1 MTLTAA
7 HDAAP
12 MPPPTVIVAGT
23 HSGCGKT
30 TVTLALM
37 AALTRRGL
45 RVQPLKAGP
54 DYIDPGLHAAV
65 TGHPGWNLD
74 GWMCG
79 PQGVRR
85 SFVRAVRANWAN
97 WANWARAASETGGTD
112 RTGGTGRTGTLAE
125 TGLADAPNG
134 PPDIAVVEGV
144 MGLYDGA
151 SAQGGQGSTAEV
163 AALLDAPV
171 LLVADVRGM
180 SRSVAALVAGYTR
193 FDPALRFAGV
203 VCNRVGGPGHRELLR
218 GALAAHC
225 PDVPL
230 LGLLAR
236 DTALGLPSRHLGL
249 AQAHEHDWAEL
260 STRLADWFEAGL
272 AEAGQSLDGLLARC
286 AAMAPPQCPGTP
298 PNDGGTPEQLITP
311 PFPAAASLIEGP
323 ERRVRIGIA
332 RDAAFSFLY
341 PENLFLLQ
349 MAGAEPVFFSPLDDA
364 ALPPGIGGL
373 LLPGGYPELHAAR
386 LAANA
391 PMLAAVRAL
400 SARGRPVH
408 GECGGFMYLMR
419 SITDAH
425 GTRHAMTGCLPA
437 DCRMDARLR
446 ALGYREAEI
455 LHASPFGP
463 AGTMLRGHEFHY
475 SHLEPTAADG
485 ASADHSAR
493 SALPLQSGQHDQHGQ
508 SGQSRES
515 SQYGPPPP
523 TAPAWTLRDRNG
535 APLGPEGLRAGS
547 VSGSYVHLHFGS
559 NPDAARA
566 FVAACAAPG
575 DIACP

>member
-1 MTLTAA
+1 MTRPAA
-7 HDAAP
+7 RNAAP
-12 MPPPTVIVAGT
+12 TQPPMSVLVVAGT

-30 TVTLALM
+30 TVALALM

-45 RVQPLKAGP
+45 RVHPLKAGP

-65 TGHPGWNLD
+65 TGRPGWNLD

-85 SFVRAVRANWAN
+85 SFARAVRA
-97 WANWARAASETGGTD
+97 EEPGGPPY
-112 RTGGTGRTGTLAE
+112 
-125 TGLADAPNG
+125 GLPRVPTHFPPHL
-134 PPDIAVVEGV
+134 PPDIAVIEGV

-151 SAQGGQGSTAEV
+151 SADGGQGSTAEV

-180 SRSVAALVAGYTR
+180 SRSAAALVGGYTR

-203 VCNRVGGPGHRELLR
+203 VCNRVGGPGHHDLLR

-225 PDVPL
+225 PEVPL
-230 LGLLAR
+230 LGLLPR
-236 DTALGLPSRHLGL
+236 DEALGLPSRHLGL
-249 AQAHEHDWAEL
+249 AQAHELEWAAL
-260 STRLADWFEAGL
+260 TARLADWFEAGL
-272 AEAGQSLDGLLARC
+272 AAAGQSLDDLLARC
-286 AAMAPPQCPGTP
+286 ADMAPTATETP
-298 PNDGGTPEQLITP
+298 APDALHATPEALVTP
-311 PFPAAASLIEGP
+311 TPASAAAHATHVAEGP
-323 ERRVRIGIA
+323 ARRVRIGIA

-341 PENLFLLQ
+341 PENLFLLEK
-349 MAGAEPVFFSPLDDA
+349 AGAEPVFFSPLNDA
-364 ALPPGIGGL
+364 ALPPALGGL

-391 PMLAAVRAL
+391 PMLAAVRTLA
-400 SARGRPVH
+400 AQGRPVH

-419 SITDAH
+419 SITDTH

-446 ALGYREAEI
+446 ALGYREAQA
-455 LHASPFGP
+455 LRASPFGP
-463 AGTMLRGHEFHY
+463 AGTVLRGHEFHY
-475 SHLEPTAADG
+475 SRLEPALADG
-485 ASADHSAR
+485 TPASDTPSGP
-493 SALPLQSGQHDQHGQ
+493 SGTFSQSMQSGPFGQ
-508 SGQSRES
+508 PGTCGPSGPFAHSV
-515 SQYGPPPP
+515 
-523 TAPAWTLRDRNG
+523 WTLRDRNG
-535 APLGPEGLRAGS
+535 APLGPEGLCAGT

-559 NPDAARA
+559 NPAAARA

-575 DIACP
+575 DIPCP

>member
-1 MTLTAA
+1 MTRP
-7 HDAAP
+7 AAP
-12 MPPPTVIVAGT
+12 HAAPARLPVLVVAGT

-30 TVTLALM
+30 TATLALL

-45 RVQPLKAGP
+45 RVQSLKAGP

-65 TGHPGWNLD
+65 TGRPGWNLD

-79 PQGVRR
+79 PEGVRR
-85 SFVRAVRANWAN
+85 SFARAVRAG
-97 WANWARAASETGGTD
+97 EP
-112 RTGGTGRTGTLAE
+112 
-125 TGLADAPNG
+125 DAI
-134 PPDIAVVEGV
+134 PDIAVIEGV
-144 MGLYDGA
+144 MGLFDGA
-151 SAQGGQGSTAEV
+151 SAEGGQGSTAEA

-203 VCNRVGGPGHRELLR
+203 VCNRVGGPGHRDLLR

-230 LGLLAR
+230 LGLLPR
-236 DTALGLPSRHLGL
+236 DEAVALPSRHLGL
-249 AQAHEHDWAEL
+249 VQAHEHHWADL
-260 STRLADWFEAGL
+260 TARLADWFEAGL
-272 AEAGQSLDGLLARC
+272 AAAGQSLDGLLARC
-286 AAMAPPQCPGTP
+286 AAMAPEP
-298 PNDGGTPEQLITP
+298 PR
-311 PFPAAASLIEGP
+311 PAAPATLPPATVTATHLTEGAP
-323 ERRVRIGIA
+323 RRVRVGIA

-341 PENLFLLQ
+341 PENLFLVEA
-349 MAGAEPVFFSPLDDA
+349 AGAEPVFFSPLDGA
-364 ALPPGIGGL
+364 ELPPGLGGL

-386 LAANA
+386 LAANG
-391 PMLAAVRAL
+391 PMLDAVRAFAAL
-400 SARGRPVH
+400 GRPVH

-419 SITDAH
+419 SITDAA
-425 GTRHAMTGCLPA
+425 GVRHAMTGCLPA
-437 DCRMDARLR
+437 RCRMDGRLR
-446 ALGYREAEI
+446 SLGYREAHT
-455 LHASPFGP
+455 LAPSPFGP
-463 AGTMLRGHEFHY
+463 AGTALRGHEFHY
-475 SHLEPTAADG
+475 SHLEPGAPGDDPAAP
-485 ASADHSAR
+485 
-493 SALPLQSGQHDQHGQ
+493 ALPAI
-508 SGQSRES
+508 
-515 SQYGPPPP
+515 PV
-523 TAPAWTLRDRNG
+523 WTLRDRNG